1 MGFFLRLDFR
11 CVIVVCRKVRLRG
24 NLAAAGGNH
33 VLRGNRTRQKPA
45 RHAACRGR
53 VEAAGGEKL
62 PRRAFGDNR
71 AVKEHRAAAGVAGAE
86 LGVVADHNHTHAARA
101 KAPDNPGE
109 HALEFRVES
118 LRRLVEQK
126 HLGLAQQHLAQR
138 CTLLLA
144 AGKIVGM
151 TLQQLRQLAEPRLFK
166 RQRLAPVSW
175 CIIQHG
181 KKVLNDRIFD
191 KQCLRVLR
199 QQGNFARHLLR
210 RGSQHGNLAAVSA
223 VDAGNQ
229 THGRGFSGAVA
240 AEDCKKLAR
249 VGAQRQRF
257 DNVGRLLIV
266 PEKRLVQ
273 LDRRR
278 SFAFFRRRGRRK
290 RAERVRLG
298 KCLQPLPALRDC
310 DRAGKIVWNARV
322 NAHWNGHGG
331 KHVAAC
337 RFQAASHLACRAGVE
352 NVPALEKDD
361 VGRQRQRVFEP
372 MLRQD
377 DCCAQLAVDPPERR

>member
-1 MGFFLRLDFR
+1 
-11 CVIVVCRKVRLRG
+11 
-24 NLAAAGGNH
+24 
-33 VLRGNRTRQKPA
+33 
-45 RHAACRGR
+45 
-53 VEAAGGEKL
+53 
-62 PRRAFGDNR
+62 
-71 AVKEHRAAAGVAGAE
+71 
-86 LGVVADHNHTHAARA
+86 
-101 KAPDNPGE
+101 
-109 HALEFRVES
+109 
-118 LRRLVEQK
+118 
-126 HLGLAQQHLAQR
+126 
-138 CTLLLA
+138 
-144 AGKIVGM
+144 M
-151 TLQQLRQLAEPRLFK
+151 TLQQLHQLAEPRLFK
-166 RQRLAPVSW
+166 RQCLAPVSW
-175 CIIQHG
+175 CVVQHG

-191 KQCLRVLR
+191 KQRLRVLR

-278 SFAFFRRRGRRK
+278 SFAFFRRRGRRN

-352 NVPALEKDD
+352 NAPALEKDD

-377 DCCAQLAVDPPERR
+377 DCCAQLAVDPPERRQKVGRGNGV